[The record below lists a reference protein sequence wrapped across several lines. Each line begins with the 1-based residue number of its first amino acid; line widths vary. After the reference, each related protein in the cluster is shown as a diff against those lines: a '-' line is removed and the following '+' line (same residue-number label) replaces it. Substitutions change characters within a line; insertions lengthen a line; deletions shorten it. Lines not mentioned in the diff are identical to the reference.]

1 MLDLVFDRKVS
12 YCTAKEA
19 TATILIIT
27 RECYDKIEGVTAFS
41 VVLRTDGWS
50 VWLIDHTGG
59 EYTNRK
65 KECFAICFFSKGTD
79 TLSRKKFS
87 WLPRHRRCKLHT

>member
-27 RECYDKIEGVTAFS
+27 RECYDKIEGMTAFS

-50 VWLIDHTGG
+50 VWLVDHTGG

-65 KECFAICFFSKGTD
+65 KGMLCNLVFFSKVAD
-79 TLSRKKFS
+79 TLSRKKLS
-87 WLPRHRRCKLHT
+87 ENHHVVELDA